1 MRTLL
6 AGLVLVSAP
15 AFAAGQEGGA
25 KKELAALRGAWK
37 VVSLEINGE
46 SEEVSG
52 KPPVWIIR
60 DDKVL
65 YGGEE
70 LATLTVDPATSPRSV
85 DLSFAKPKRV
95 VEGIYAL
102 DGDKLKLCVNRQ
114 SEGAKERPNE
124 FATKDKPEWRL
135 LVFERVAE
143 EKAAPENLSGFV
155 GVQIAADAEKKQ
167 IVVGAVLDGSPAKK
181 AGLMKDDV
189 IVSVGGQ
196 PASELRAVV
205 MACRQA
211 TPASELALRI
221 RRGDKEQDVTVKVAV
236 LPFLLLD

>member
-6 AGLVLVSAP
+6 ACLILVSVPGLATC
-15 AFAAGQEGGA
+15 QEGGA
-25 KKELAALRGAWK
+25 KKEFAALRGAWK
-37 VVSLEINGE
+37 VVSLEVNGE
-46 SEEVSG
+46 SKELSG
-52 KPPVWIIR
+52 KPPVWVIK

-65 YGGEE
+65 YGGDE
-70 LATLTVDPATSPRSV
+70 LATLKLDPSTTPHSV
-85 DLSFAKPKRV
+85 DLSFTKPQRV
-95 VEGIYAL
+95 LEGIYAL
-102 DGDKLKLCVNRQ
+102 DGDKLQLCVNRQ

-167 IVVGAVLDGSPAKK
+167 IVVGTVLDGSPAKK
-181 AGLMKDDV
+181 AGLMKDDI

-196 PASELRAVV
+196 PASELLAVV

-221 RRGDKEQDVTVKVAV
+221 RRGEKELDVTVKVAV